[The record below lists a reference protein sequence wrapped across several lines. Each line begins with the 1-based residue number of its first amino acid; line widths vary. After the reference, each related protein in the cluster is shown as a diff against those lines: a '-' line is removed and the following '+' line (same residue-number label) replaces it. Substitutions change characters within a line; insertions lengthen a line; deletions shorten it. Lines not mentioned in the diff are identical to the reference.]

1 MGQTGIKK
9 RRKKDYKNERR
20 QKVIERQAYRRD
32 RLKFK
37 KIQNQP
43 TRKSPYKQ
51 TNKPNELQQTA
62 TALHSFPK
70 ITTETRAGTKV
81 SEINFIV

>member
-9 RRKKDYKNERR
+9 RRKNDYKNERR

-51 TNKPNELQQTA
+51 TNQTNSNKQPQLYIPSQKLLQKPELEQ
-62 TALHSFPK
+62 K
-70 ITTETRAGTKV
+70 
-81 SEINFIV
+81 